1 MARGLPNNQDSLIL
15 LVEDDPYIR
24 EFLALML
31 NEEGFR
37 TAEAANGGE
46 ALRLAALQPPSLVVS
61 DIMMP
66 VLNGYDLVMRLRQD
80 ATLCTIPVI
89 LMTAAR
95 GVPPVDVPLVRK
107 PFDIDGLLAVIRDQ
121 LARSA
126 EERQRVASVAAAV

>member
-1 MARGLPNNQDSLIL
+1 MVDRLSSNQDSLIL

-31 NEEGFR
+31 KEEGFR
-37 TAEAANGGE
+37 TAEATNGRE
-46 ALRLAALQPPSLVVS
+46 ALRLAARLPPSLVVG

-80 ATLCTIPVI
+80 AALCTVPVI

-95 GVPPVDVPLVRK
+95 AVPPIDVPLVRK
-107 PFDIDGLLAVIRDQ
+107 PFDIDALLATIRDQ
-121 LARSA
+121 LTRSA
-126 EERQRVASVAAAV
+126 DVRQSLGSVAATV

>member
-1 MARGLPNNQDSLIL
+1 MVHGLSNNQNSLIL

-37 TAEAANGGE
+37 TAEAANGRE

-66 VLNGYDLVMRLRQD
+66 VLNGHDLVMRLRQD
-80 ATLCTIPVI
+80 ANLCTIPVI
-89 LMTAAR
+89 LMTAAC
-95 GVPPVDVPLVRK
+95 GISPVDVPLVRK
-107 PFDIDGLLAVIRDQ
+107 PFDIDALLATIRDH
-121 LARSA
+121 LTRSA
-126 EERQRVASVAAAV
+126 DVRQSLGSVAATV

>member
-1 MARGLPNNQDSLIL
+1 MVHGLSNNQDSLIL

-37 TAEAANGGE
+37 TAEAANGRE

-80 ATLCTIPVI
+80 AALCTVPVI

-95 GVPPVDVPLVRK
+95 GISPVDVPLVRK
-107 PFDIDGLLAVIRDQ
+107 PLDIDALLATIPAQ
-121 LARSA
+121 LTRSA
-126 EERQRVASVAAAV
+126 DVRQSVGSVAATV

>member
-1 MARGLPNNQDSLIL
+1 MAQRLPETQDSLIL

-46 ALRLAALQPPSLVVS
+46 ALRLAAHQQPSLVVS

-80 ATLCTIPVI
+80 ATLCTVPVI
-89 LMTAAR
+89 LMTAAH

-107 PFDIDGLLAVIRDQ
+107 PFDIDRLLAVIRDQ
-121 LARSA
+121 LARPVND
-126 EERQRVASVAAAV
+126 RHCVRSVAATV

>member
-1 MARGLPNNQDSLIL
+1 MVHGLSNNQDSLIL

-37 TAEAANGGE
+37 TAEAANGRE

-80 ATLCTIPVI
+80 AALCTVPVI

-95 GVPPVDVPLVRK
+95 GISLVDVPLVRK
-107 PFDIDGLLAVIRDQ
+107 PFDIDALLVTIRDQ

-126 EERQRVASVAAAV
+126 DVRLSVGSVAAAV

>member
-1 MARGLPNNQDSLIL
+1 MVHGLSNNQDSLIL

-37 TAEAANGGE
+37 TAEAANGRE

-80 ATLCTIPVI
+80 AALCTVPVI

-95 GVPPVDVPLVRK
+95 GISLVDVPLVRK
-107 PFDIDGLLAVIRDQ
+107 PFDIDALLVTIRNQ

-126 EERQRVASVAAAV
+126 DVRLSVGSVAAAV